1 MRDIKFRAL
10 RDDLPCFFVYGY
22 LLYGNNGVPRIA
34 KDCGGLSYTCLKGTV
49 GQYTGLKDKNGVE
62 IYEGDKISISTPTP
76 EGIDN
81 IDWYYEY
88 PIVGVVIWGD
98 EYSYPAFTIDEWD
111 GESNV
116 FAEIFNSGEL
126 EVTVIGNIH
135 EVDNEKTME

>member
-49 GQYTGLKDKNGVE
+49 GQYTGLWDRNLKK
-62 IYEGDKISISTPTP
+62 IYEGDILSIMDAKGNHLRTAEVVWHDACGTWDTKVISIWDKG
-76 EGIDN
+76 EFKGIEN
-81 IDWYYEY
+81 AHW
-88 PIVGVVIWGD
+88 
-98 EYSYPAFTIDEWD
+98 TIATE
-111 GESNV
+111 
-116 FAEIFNSGEL
+116 
-126 EVTVIGNIH
+126 VIGNIH